1 MTVKVVVM
9 YTQPADAAGF
19 DEHYFGVHMP
29 LVQALPGLERAD
41 TGKVVAA
48 ADGGEQTYYRITNLY
63 FADQA
68 ALQAALGSPEGN
80 ATAADFQKIAPPGT
94 RMFIAAEDSAS

>member
-9 YTQPADAAGF
+9 YTQPDDAASF

-29 LVQALPGLERAD
+29 LVQAIPGLERTE

-48 ADGGEQTYYRITNLY
+48 ADGGEQTYYRITHLY
-63 FADQA
+63 FPDQETLGA
-68 ALQAALGSPEGN
+68 AFASAEGN

-94 RMFIAAEDSAS
+94 RMFVAALD

>member
-1 MTVKVVVM
+1 MTVKLVVM
-9 YTQPADAAGF
+9 YTQPADPAAF

-29 LVQALPGLERAD
+29 LVQAIPGLERTE

-63 FADQA
+63 YPDLET
-68 ALQAALGSPEGN
+68 LQAGSGSAEGGT
-80 ATAADFQKIAPPGT
+80 AAADFQKIAPPGS
-94 RMFIAAEDSAS
+94 RLFVAALD

>member
-1 MTVKVVVM
+1 MTVKVAVL
-9 YTQPADAAGF
+9 YTRPADPAAF

-29 LVQALPGLERAD
+29 LVAALPGLERTE

-48 ADGGEQTYYRITNLY
+48 ADGGEQTYYRITSLY
-63 FADQA
+63 FPDQE
-68 ALQAALGSPEGN
+68 ALQAAFGSAEGQ

-94 RMFIAAEDSAS
+94 RMFVEVLS